1 MFALLQADQIV
12 CRKFKDIR
20 HQQLLLT
27 AVHIPDTLPVFFVFD
42 PLLGRMLVDDIEAP
56 IALGKEIGPMHL
68 TKIFQLWEGRCF
80 LSLQLVIGLV

>member
-1 MFALLQADQIV
+1 MLQADQIV
-12 CRKFKDIR
+12 RRELKDIR

-27 AVHIPDTLPVFFVFD
+27 AIHVPDALSVFFVFD
-42 PLLGRMLVDDIEAP
+42 SLLGRMLVNNVESP
-56 IALGKEIGPMHL
+56 IALSKEIGPMHL